1 MRSLRKASSRFGPTS
16 VICLKGPPSS
26 VMPASYSGALDGAS
40 SDAPSYC
47 EIGWCFR
54 CGVSKQ
60 SRAMAMHIPQIQ
72 SLKPIS
78 EMKQSEIET
87 VASPTDLSNL
97 SHLAP
102 RLLRYSG
109 LKAGDIV
116 CKKLSE
122 LPWVESTN
130 PRAENAGRHQ
140 LGQKTTIVN

>member
-1 MRSLRKASSRFGPTS
+1 M
-16 VICLKGPPSS
+16 ICLKGPPSS
-26 VMPASYSGALDGAS
+26 VMPASYNGALYGAS

-116 CKKLSE
+116 CKKSSI
-122 LPWVESTN
+122 ESGNNRSSTEVSLMQ
-130 PRAENAGRHQ
+130 RTAKARRH
-140 LGQKTTIVN
+140 LTYGHGGKEGKK